1 MFLILFHQSSFSFVL
16 HLTYSKKSATNNIYR
31 FIFTAPEREVSSMRK
46 YVKKDILKGIFL
58 LCFLFLLFLAL
69 LASQLNCINGTIT
82 EVNSPVY
89 IVVTDSSNNPYRL
102 RPFLSFYEKYKV
114 GDSVRIYY
122 YPHSDDAYGEKKP
135 LRSIIIH

>member
-1 MFLILFHQSSFSFVL
+1 
-16 HLTYSKKSATNNIYR
+16 
-31 FIFTAPEREVSSMRK
+31 MRK
-46 YVKKDILKGIFL
+46 YIKKDILKGILL

-69 LASQLNCINGTIT
+69 LASQLDCISGTIT

-102 RPFLSFYEKYKV
+102 HPFLSFYEKYKV
-114 GDSVRIYY
+114 GDSVKIYY
-122 YPHSDDAYGEKKP
+122 YPNADDAYGEEKP